1 MGLFYLVHSLDVAI
15 RKPHCH
21 ERNRGVGRKSAPAE
35 LLVGGSESVTVTSSS
50 LNAAV
55 VVMLRAFNLPFK
67 KRSSIASSTS
77 PLFSAKACF
86 AWPAE
91 YPIDTIKAIFGSI
104 IVVLLLVLCDD
115 FFCVRVVRILFAQSV
130 FGKIRRYTCSWL
142 ACSWRRRHRASEGW
156 LQTRTGTYGG
166 PRDRLLLYRNVV
178 SYLLL
183 NTVCKYSMYLASQEK
198 KPKSLGLH

>member
-1 MGLFYLVHSLDVAI
+1 
-15 RKPHCH
+15 
-21 ERNRGVGRKSAPAE
+21 
-35 LLVGGSESVTVTSSS
+35 
-50 LNAAV
+50 
-55 VVMLRAFNLPFK
+55 
-67 KRSSIASSTS
+67 
-77 PLFSAKACF
+77 
-86 AWPAE
+86 
-91 YPIDTIKAIFGSI
+91 
-104 IVVLLLVLCDD
+104 LCDD

-166 PRDRLLLYRNVV
+166 PPDRLLLYRNVV

-198 KPKSLGLH
+198 KSKSLGLH